1 MEINTNNQVQGPA
14 NAPKAG
20 EVKHE
25 NKEASGHQATRS
37 EDSPGYRISLSQDS
51 KEAIAES
58 TRPQDLGQ
66 LAPEAELS
74 DAQALEVALQTSEKL
89 TQTNAAISNQAIQKA
104 VDLFA

>member
-25 NKEASGHQATRS
+25 NKEASGHPAARS
-37 EDSPGYRISLSQDS
+37 EESPDYHISLSEDAKKAVTDS
-51 KEAIAES
+51 
-58 TRPQDLGQ
+58 TGPQDRGQ
-66 LAPEAELS
+66 LTPGADLS
-74 DAQALEVALQTSEKL
+74 EAQALEVASQTSEKL
-89 TQTNAAISNQAIQKA
+89 AQTNAAISNQAIQRA